1 MSYITAATVTT
12 SDLGELISGVG
23 KIKEIAMGLGATDV
37 RGAQMVMG
45 GDQAGL
51 VQVQFD
57 CPNINTSLGVWD
69 GLYQT
74 NEQIDLMK
82 RSGTQIVR
90 RSLLRVAA
98 ERGERSGAWVSGLL
112 IAGDRVDDETSD
124 ANLGDAWANMSA
136 GANGMLFAETIA
148 AGATQNVA
156 PLYALSWCDDV
167 DGLMAAAAESVGN
180 ISTDVSMLAVA
191 VIGAAFLVQ
200 KNFPTILS
208 GLMTIVGIVG
218 VAMAVTSYSDDD
230 LMMIPYVGWMVVIL
244 ALGIVRLRAKA

>member
-37 RGAQMVMG
+37 RGSQMVMG

-82 RSGTQIVR
+82 RSGTQLVR
-90 RSLLRVAA
+90 RSLLRVVA

-112 IAGDRVDDETSD
+112 VAGDGVDDETSD
-124 ANLGDAWANMSA
+124 ANIGVAWGNISA

-156 PLYALSWCDDV
+156 PQYALTWCDDV
-167 DGLMAAAAESVGN
+167 DGLMAASAANMADPKVQAFMSASNNTVMGR
-180 ISTDVSMLAVA
+180 I
-191 VIGAAFLVQ
+191 IG
-200 KNFPTILS
+200 KTIF
-208 GLMTIVGIVG
+208 
-218 VAMAVTSYSDDD
+218 
-230 LMMIPYVGWMVVIL
+230 
-244 ALGIVRLRAKA
+244 